1 MKIKSLLLGSAAALV
16 AAPAAYAAD
25 VIVPEPEMVEYV
37 RVCDMY
43 GTGYFYIPG
52 TETCLKV
59 GGYARYQIGGTHVS
73 FDQLFDDN
81 YGQIGSLA
89 RGYLSI
95 DAKSE
100 TEYGTL
106 TGSFA
111 FYATRSSDF
120 PTSAYDLWDQAWVAD
135 GDGSQGTSFTLDY
148 AYIELAGLRAGY
160 FAHWLD
166 DGIAGETDS
175 VPGLSSKF
183 TSVRYTADMGNF
195 MAGVSIDEIDGD
207 GLWISKSHGWGPGGD
222 SAGIEAGI
230 SGMVSA
236 DIGAASIRLV
246 GFYDIDA
253 EAGGIE
259 VNGSADVGPG
269 SLAAYYLWN
278 SDWNEYVGTWFTPGD
293 AQVVGWAAGVSYAFD
308 VNDKL
313 TVTPGFNYAD
323 AKYDGDSM
331 WRAGVTVDY
340 EIVSGLDAKLSV
352 QYEDYNDDWSGP
364 GDDSY
369 QAWEWFARFTRSF

>member
-1 MKIKSLLLGSAAALV
+1 MKIKSLLLGSAAALI

-59 GGYARYQIGGTHVS
+59 GGYARYEIGGTHVNVYG
-73 FDQLFDDN
+73 DD
-81 YGQIGSLA
+81 YGQIGSLG

-106 TGSFA
+106 TGAFA
-111 FYATRSSDF
+111 VYWTRSSDF
-120 PTSAYDLWDQAWVAD
+120 SIAEGYDGYGAQTT
-135 GDGSQGTSFTLDY
+135 GTTLDY

-166 DGIAGETDS
+166 DGIAGETDA
-175 VPGLSSKF
+175 VPGLATKF

-207 GLWISKSHGWGPGGD
+207 GLWISKSYGWGPGGA

-253 EAGGIE
+253 EAGGLE
-259 VNGSADVGPG
+259 VNGSVDVGPG
-269 SLAAYYLWN
+269 SLAAFYLWN
-278 SDWNEYVGTWFTPGD
+278 SDYNEYTNMWATPD
-293 AQVVGWAAGVSYAFD
+293 ESILLDWAAGASYAFD

-313 TVTPGFNYAD
+313 TVTPGIQYA
-323 AKYDGDSM
+323 AQKNGGDDM
-331 WRAGVTVDY
+331 WRYGVTVDY
-340 EIVSGLDAKLSV
+340 EIVSGLDAKLSL
-352 QYEDYNDDWSGP
+352 QYEDYNDSVPNPAW
-364 GDDSY
+364 DDSY
-369 QAWEWFARFTRSF
+369 TAWEWFARFTRSF